1 MFWNLPLGTSNW
13 LASHPNSDRVIV
25 ARGPAKSNRKSV
37 GVFLFCDVLIIAKKL
52 MHNRKYISLIVID
65 IDNTFNVVR
74 TETNVTFR
82 NSCTSCEV
90 DFQTRGNSRM
100 WEQAA
105 NRCRN
110 WTSSSIYVGQFTD
123 MCR

>member
-1 MFWNLPLGTSNW
+1 M
-13 LASHPNSDRVIV
+13 
-25 ARGPAKSNRKSV
+25 
-37 GVFLFCDVLIIAKKL
+37 LIIAKKL
-52 MHNRKYISLIVID
+52 MHNRKYISLIAID

-82 NSCTSCEV
+82 NSFTSCEV
-90 DFQTRGNSRM
+90 DFQTRGNSTM

-105 NRCRN
+105 NHCRN
-110 WTSSSIYVGQFTD
+110 WTSSSIYVGPFTD